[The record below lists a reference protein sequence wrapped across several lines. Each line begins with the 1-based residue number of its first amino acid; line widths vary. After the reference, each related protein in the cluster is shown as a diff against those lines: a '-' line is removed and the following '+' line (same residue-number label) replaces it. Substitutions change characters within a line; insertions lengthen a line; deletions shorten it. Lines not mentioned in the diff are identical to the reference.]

1 MHDLPPLRQL
11 LQKVGT
17 QLNMELSLPPIMQS
31 IEFEDNNGDL
41 VLDTPPRKNPRTRN
55 IAVKYH
61 FSRENVGEGKGIMIQ
76 RV

>member
-1 MHDLPPLRQL
+1 MH
-11 LQKVGT
+11 
-17 QLNMELSLPPIMQS
+17 S

-41 VLDTPPRKNPRTRN
+41 VLDTPPRKNPRTHN